1 MHWNF
6 AWDFFLALDLLV
18 GLFFGIGPFGWAFFW
33 HWTFGW
39 TFGWTFFE
47 QIIQILL
54 FFKIL
59 SYKEVLS
66 HNTGFA
72 FGARFPGCIGDRD
85 ALFTEESKI
94 RTDWSSTITSTSAR
108 CRSLHAATSASSQQ
122 RVASSRCP
130 VQVDGTGS

>member
-1 MHWNF
+1 MGF
-6 AWDFFLALDLLV
+6 
-18 GLFFGIGPFGWAFFW
+18 FFGIGPFGWAFFWHRTFGWTFFW

-66 HNTGFA
+66 HKSLV
-72 FGARFPGCIGDRD
+72 ARTELIFP
-85 ALFTEESKI
+85 L
-94 RTDWSSTITSTSAR
+94 SSF
-108 CRSLHAATSASSQQ
+108 
-122 RVASSRCP
+122 
-130 VQVDGTGS
+130 VQVKNDFYGEAKSENKGSKSCGVVSVKIHNVKLVDCSESLGFLVLVFVLGFLLFVCFV